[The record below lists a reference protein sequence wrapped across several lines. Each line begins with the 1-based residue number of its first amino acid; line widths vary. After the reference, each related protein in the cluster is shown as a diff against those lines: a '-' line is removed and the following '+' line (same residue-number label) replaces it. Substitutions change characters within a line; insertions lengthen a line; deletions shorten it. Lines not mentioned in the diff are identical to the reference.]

1 MVSKASSRVAES
13 AGHEIAGAAAAAAVA
28 SVADLDERRARLH
41 ELGHIDEAACRR
53 FQGTVEF
60 AGRKWNAA
68 ILLAGVRGARRF
80 SEYRGAVTGISDRLL
95 AARLKELEDEGVIER
110 HVRATTPVTITYTPS
125 AAGLQLI
132 ELLQPLV
139 EWQQHRSQ
147 GERTNAPRREAGSG
161 ELRDQIAR

>member
-1 MVSKASSRVAES
+1 MRRYLVSYLLMVSEAHRKRRGAGASVA
-13 AGHEIAGAAAAAAVA
+13 AGAAVD
-28 SVADLDERRARLH
+28 DLERRRRRLD
-41 ELGHIDEAACRR
+41 ELGHIDEAACRQ
-53 FQGTVEF
+53 FQSTVEF

-80 SEYRGAVTGISDRLL
+80 SEYRAAVTGISDRLL

-110 HVRATTPVTITYTPS
+110 HVRATTPVTISYTPS

-139 EWQQHRSQ
+139 EWGHAHDAAGVAATS
-147 GERTNAPRREAGSG
+147 GASAGSATAG
-161 ELRDQIAR
+161 

>member
-1 MVSKASSRVAES
+1 MVSKVSPQVAES
-13 AGHEIAGAAAAAAVA
+13 AGHETAGVA

-110 HVRATTPVTITYTPS
+110 HVRVTTPVSITYTPS

-139 EWQQHRSQ
+139 EWQDHRHQAQ
-147 GERTNAPRREAGSG
+147 GERTNAPRRDDGSG